1 MEQTLITILI
11 LTPLVGFF
19 VNGLRWKSENCKLAG
34 SIATSA
40 IFISFLSALALVF
53 KLIQLPE
60 GERQLTAHFFD
71 WIHVGSFQANAAFL
85 VDQISAVMI
94 LIITGVGTLIHLF
107 SMGYMSHDKR
117 PAKYFSYLNFFIFNM
132 LLLVLGDNLLVMFVG
147 WEGVGLASYLLI
159 GFWFQDPA
167 KAAAGMKAFITNRI
181 GDAGF
186 LLGIFTLFFY
196 FGTVEFTELAARM
209 PDQAETLWTG
219 PITLACLFMFIGAMG
234 KSAQI
239 PLYVWLPDAMAGPTP
254 VSALIHA
261 ATMVTAGVYM
271 IVRMNGVFILA
282 PNVMMVIAI
291 FGALTAFFAASIG
304 MTQWDIKKV
313 LAYSTVS
320 QLGYMFLG
328 VGVGAFMP
336 ALFHLMTHAFFK
348 ALMFLGS
355 GSVIHAM
362 HEEQDI
368 RKMGGLKKY
377 MPITHITF
385 VIGWLAIIG
394 MPPFSGFF
402 SKDEILYYSFVSPL
416 GSSFLWLIG
425 VAGAVMTAFYMT
437 RLMALVFWGKS
448 RVPSDV
454 HPHESP
460 SSMTIP
466 LIVLAVLSAVGGFI
480 GIPHAIGD
488 LFGHLPNVLEHWLDP
503 RLAKLDIEHTSK
515 MLEFSL
521 MGISV
526 ALAGLSAAF
535 AYDSYTK
542 KPERIDKITKKFPK
556 LYRLVEGKY
565 FVDEFYFGKI
575 INPLIEVSKDLWV
588 YVDVNFIDKI
598 TYWLSDFVKSAA
610 DAFKSTQNGNMQSY
624 AMYISIGVVVILSFI
639 F

>member
-1 MEQTLITILI
+1 MEQTLISILI

-19 VNGLRWKSENCKLAG
+19 INGLRWKSENCKLAG
-34 SIATSA
+34 TIATSA
-40 IFISFLSALALVF
+40 IFISFIAAVTLVA

-60 GERQLTAHFFD
+60 GERQFTAHFFE

-94 LIITGVGTLIHLF
+94 LIITGVGALIHLF

-159 GFWFQDPA
+159 GFWFHDPA
-167 KAAAGMKAFITNRI
+167 KASAGMKAFITNRI

-196 FGTVEFTELAARM
+196 FGTVEFGELAARM
-209 PDQAETLWTG
+209 PAEAETLWSG
-219 PITLACLFMFIGAMG
+219 PITLACLFLFIGAMG

-271 IVRMNGVFILA
+271 IVRMNEVFILA
-282 PNVMMVIAI
+282 PNAMMVIAV

-385 VIGWLAIIG
+385 LIGWLAIIG

-402 SKDEILYYSFVSPL
+402 SKDEILYYSFVSPH

-425 VAGAVMTAFYMT
+425 VAGAIMTAFYMT

-460 SSMTIP
+460 ATMTIP
-466 LIVLAVLSAVGGFI
+466 LIVLGVLSAVAGFI

-503 RLAKLDIEHTSK
+503 RLVNLDVEHSK
-515 MLEFSL
+515 ALEFGL

-526 ALAGLSAAF
+526 ALAGISAAF

-542 KPERIDKITKKFPK
+542 KQERIDKFTSKFPK
-556 LYRLVEGKY
+556 LYRAVEGKY

-575 INPLIEVSKDLWV
+575 INPLISLSKDLWV

-598 TYWLSDFVKSAA
+598 TYWISDFVRSAA

-624 AMYISIGVVVILSFI
+624 AMYITLGVVVILSFI

>member
-1 MEQTLITILI
+1 MEQTLISILI

-19 VNGLRWKSENCKLAG
+19 INGLRWKSENCKLAG
-34 SIATSA
+34 TIATSA
-40 IFISFLSALALVF
+40 IFISFLAAVTLVA
-53 KLIQLPE
+53 KLIKLPE
-60 GERQLTAHFFD
+60 AERQFTAHFFD

-117 PAKYFSYLNFFIFNM
+117 PAKYFAYLNFFIFNM

-159 GFWFQDPA
+159 GFWFHDPA
-167 KAAAGMKAFITNRI
+167 KASAGMKAFITNRI

-196 FGTVEFTELAARM
+196 FGTVEFGELAARM
-209 PDQAETLWTG
+209 PGEAETLWSG
-219 PITLACLFMFIGAMG
+219 PITLACLFLFIGAMG

-271 IVRMNGVFILA
+271 IVRMNEVFILA
-282 PNVMMVIAI
+282 PNAMMVIAI

-385 VIGWLAIIG
+385 VLGWLAIIG

-402 SKDEILYYSFVSPL
+402 SKDEILYYSFVSPH
-416 GSSFLWLIG
+416 GSPLLWIIG

-460 SSMTIP
+460 ATMTIP
-466 LIVLAVLSAVGGFI
+466 LIVLGVLSAVSGFI
-480 GIPHAIGD
+480 GIPHAIGA
-488 LFGHLPNVLEHWLDP
+488 LFGHLPNILEHWLDP
-503 RLAKLDIEHTSK
+503 RLVNLDIEHSK
-515 MLEFSL
+515 ALEFGL

-526 ALAGLSAAF
+526 ALAGISAAF

-542 KPERIDKITKKFPK
+542 NQQRIDKFTARFPK
-556 LYRLVEGKY
+556 LYRAVEGKY

-575 INPLIEVSKDLWV
+575 INPLIGLSKDLWV

-598 TYWLSDFVKSAA
+598 TYWISDFVRSAA

-624 AMYISIGVVVILSFI
+624 AMYITLGVVVILSFI